1 MKRVGILLLVLML
14 VASVFTGCT
23 DSAASEPEAAAPA
36 ETEAAPADEAASD
49 SAEIAIVLKTLSNP
63 FWVAMKDGI
72 EAEAEALG
80 VTVEVFAVS
89 SEDDTQ
95 GQLRLFENLLN
106 KEYKAIGFAPL
117 SPVNLVQPAA
127 QAYEQGIFLMNI
139 DEKIDMTELK
149 NAGGNVL
156 AFATTDN
163 VKVGENGAG
172 YIVENLQ
179 AGDQV
184 AIVEGKAGNA
194 SGEARRQ
201 GAENAFTAAN
211 LEIVASQPA
220 DWDRTKAL
228 DLAANLIQRYPDLKG
243 IYCANDTMALG
254 VQQAVVNAGLED
266 TIMVVG
272 TDGAPEA
279 IESVKN
285 GELAAT
291 VAQDP
296 GEIGAASLR
305 ILVEAM
311 NGERAQIGLDE
322 EPEFIAIGSQ
332 LITE

>member
-1 MKRVGILLLVLML
+1 MKKVGVLFLVLML
-14 VASVFTGCT
+14 VASVFAGCANS
-23 DSAASEPEAAAPA
+23 SAASEPTAEAKEAAPA
-36 ETEAAPADEAASD
+36 EETKDE
-49 SAEIAIVLKTLSNP
+49 SAQIAIVLKTLSNP

-72 EAEAEALG
+72 EAEADALG

-95 GQLRLFENLLN
+95 GQLQLFENLLN
-106 KEYKAIGFAPL
+106 KDYQAIGFAPL

-127 QAYEQGIFLMNI
+127 QAYQQGIFLMNI

-163 VKVGENGAG
+163 VMVGENGAG

-179 AGDQV
+179 VGDQV

-201 GAENAFTAAN
+201 GAENAFTAAD

-228 DLAANLIQRYPDLKG
+228 DLAANLIQRYPELKG

-254 VQQAVVNAGLED
+254 VQQAVVNAGLEEQ
-266 TIMVVG
+266 IMVVG

-296 GEIGAASLR
+296 AEIGAASIR
-305 ILVEAM
+305 VLVEAM
-311 NGERAQIGLDE
+311 NGERTQIGTDE
-322 EPEFIAIGSQ
+322 DPEFIAIGSQ

>member
-1 MKRVGILLLVLML
+1 MKKVGILLLVLML
-14 VASVFTGCT
+14 VGSVFTGCA
-23 DSAASEPEAAAPA
+23 DSAATESEAAAPA
-36 ETEAAPADEAASD
+36 ETKVAPAEEAASD

-106 KEYKAIGFAPL
+106 KDYKAIGFAPL

-127 QAYEQGIFLMNI
+127 QAYQQGIFLMNI

-305 ILVEAM
+305 VLVEAM

>member
-1 MKRVGILLLVLML
+1 MKKVGVLFLVLML
-14 VASVFTGCT
+14 MASVFAGCS
-23 DSAASEPEAAAPA
+23 DSSAASEPAATEPA
-36 ETEAAPADEAASD
+36 VETTEAATDD
-49 SAEIAIVLKTLSNP
+49 SAQIAIVLKTLSNP

-72 EAEAEALG
+72 EAEAKEWG

-89 SEDDTQ
+89 SEEDTQ
-95 GQLRLFENLLN
+95 GQLQLFENLLN
-106 KEYKAIGFAPL
+106 KDYQAIGFAPL
-117 SPVNLVQPAA
+117 SPVNLVQPVA
-127 QAYEQGIFLMNI
+127 QAYQQGIFLMNI

-163 VKVGENGAG
+163 VVVGENGAG
-172 YIVENLQ
+172 YIAESLK

-201 GAENAFTAAN
+201 GAENAFTAAEI
-211 LEIVASQPA
+211 EIVASQPA

-254 VQQAVVNAGLED
+254 VQQAVVNAGLEEV
-266 TIMVVG
+266 IMVVG

-296 GEIGAASLR
+296 AEIGAASLR
-305 ILVEAM
+305 VLVEAM
-311 NGERAQIGLDE
+311 NGERAQIGVDE
-322 EPEFIAIGSQ
+322 EPELIAVGSQ

>member
-1 MKRVGILLLVLML
+1 
-14 VASVFTGCT
+14 
-23 DSAASEPEAAAPA
+23 
-36 ETEAAPADEAASD
+36 
-49 SAEIAIVLKTLSNP
+49 
-63 FWVAMKDGI
+63 
-72 EAEAEALG
+72 
-80 VTVEVFAVS
+80 
-89 SEDDTQ
+89 
-95 GQLRLFENLLN
+95 
-106 KEYKAIGFAPL
+106 
-117 SPVNLVQPAA
+117 
-127 QAYEQGIFLMNI
+127 MNI

-163 VKVGENGAG
+163 VVVGENGAG
-172 YIVENLQ
+172 YIVENLE

-201 GAENAFTAAN
+201 GAENAFTAAK

-254 VQQAVVNAGLED
+254 VQQAVVNAGLEEV
-266 TIMVVG
+266 IMVVG

-285 GELAAT
+285 GELSAT

-296 GEIGAASLR
+296 AEIGAVSLR

-311 NGERAQIGLDE
+311 NGERAQIGVDE
-322 EPEFIAIGSQ
+322 EPELIAVGSQ